1 MVNIFEQT
9 CSELTSLFKERY
21 GKGAY
26 HSQALMREI
35 LKKGNMDF
43 HLAEEFRRSASLAE
57 QLKKDVVISVPE
69 ITRIVSEDDTIKFT
83 VRMEDGNEAESVVI
97 PMQNHN
103 TLCVSCQ
110 IGCKMACRF
119 CETGNMGFT
128 RNLSPAEIVGQVY
141 AARFILKKT
150 IKNIVF
156 MGMGEP
162 FDNFEHVMRAIEIL
176 NDQRGFDIAH
186 SHITVS
192 TAGLVKGIKAL
203 GQSGLHRLHL
213 AVSLNAPNDTI
224 RSQLMPITIKHPMAE
239 IKQALLDF
247 PLPSRGVFLMG
258 YVLIPGINDSPE
270 HAEELA
276 DFLSPLPV
284 RLNVIPLNK
293 TSVFHHEPASDED
306 IHRFA
311 TFLEKR
317 GVFVIKRWSRGAR
330 LLAGCGQLGKRDSS
344 VIP

>member
-1 MVNIFEQT
+1 LVNIFELT
-9 CSELTSLFKERY
+9 CTELTSLFKERY

-35 LKKGNMDF
+35 LKQGNMDF
-43 HLAEEFRRSASLAE
+43 HIAEEFRRSPAFAE
-57 QLKKDVVISVPE
+57 QLKKDILVPVPE
-69 ITRIVSEDDTIKFT
+69 ITRIVSEDETVKFT
-83 VRMEDGNEAESVVI
+83 VRMEDGYEAESVVI

-119 CETGNMGFT
+119 CETGNMGFK
-128 RNLSPAEIVGQVY
+128 RNLSPSEMVGQVY
-141 AARFILKKT
+141 AARFILKKN

-162 FDNFEHVMRAIEIL
+162 FDNFEQVMRAIEIL

-186 SHITVS
+186 SHITIS
-192 TAGLVKGIKAL
+192 TAGLVTGIKAL

-213 AVSLNAPNDTI
+213 AVSLNAPNDAI
-224 RSQLMPITIKHPMAE
+224 RSQLMPITLKYPMAE

-247 PLPSRGVFLMG
+247 PLPNRGVFLIG

-276 DFLSPLPV
+276 DFLSPLSV

-293 TSVFHHEPASDED
+293 TSAFHHEPASDDD

-311 TFLEKR
+311 TYLEKQ

-330 LLAGCGQLGKRDSS
+330 LHAGCGQLGKCDGS
-344 VIP
+344 VIS

>member
-1 MVNIFEQT
+1 MVNIFERT

-21 GKGAY
+21 GKGAF

-35 LKKGNMDF
+35 LKHGNKDF
-43 HLAEEFRRSASLAE
+43 HLAEEFRRSPSLTE
-57 QLKKDVVISVPE
+57 QLKKDIVVPVPE
-69 ITRIVSEDDTIKFT
+69 ITRIVSEEKTVKFT
-83 VRMEDGNEAESVVI
+83 VRMKDGHEVESVVI

-110 IGCKMACRF
+110 IGCRMACRF

-128 RNLSPAEIVGQVY
+128 RNLNPAEMVAQVY
-141 AARFILKKT
+141 AARFILKKN

-162 FDNFEHVMRAIEIL
+162 FDNFEHVMRAIDIL

-192 TAGLVKGIKAL
+192 TAGLVTGIKAL
-203 GQSGLHRLHL
+203 GQKGLHRLHL
-213 AVSLNAPNDTI
+213 AVSINAPNDAI
-224 RSQLMPITIKHPMAE
+224 RSQLMPITNKHPMAE
-239 IKQALLDF
+239 IKQALLDY
-247 PLPSRGVFLMG
+247 PLPVRGVFLMG

-276 DFLSPLPV
+276 DFLKPLPV

-293 TSVFHHEPASDED
+293 TSSFNHEPASDED

-311 TFLEKR
+311 TCLEKQ
-317 GVFVIKRWSRGAR
+317 GIFVIKRWSRGAR
-330 LLAGCGQLGKRDSS
+330 LHAGCGQLGKSDCS
-344 VIP
+344 VIL